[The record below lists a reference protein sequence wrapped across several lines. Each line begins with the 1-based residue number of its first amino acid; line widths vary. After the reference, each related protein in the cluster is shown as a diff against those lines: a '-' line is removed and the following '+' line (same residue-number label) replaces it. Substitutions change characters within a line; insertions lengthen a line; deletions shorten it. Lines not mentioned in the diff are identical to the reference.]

1 MAQTNVL
8 VWCGQYIKGQT
19 RQGQL
24 KGNMRVKILNAL
36 VKKNIKSAK
45 LNNLGTVPPFG
56 TADTFCASRV
66 WSEII
71 KFLKE
76 FAY

>member
-24 KGNMRVKILNAL
+24 KGNMRVKILNSL

-45 LNNLGTVPPFG
+45 NEQLKDGASFWY
-56 TADTFCASRV
+56 CAYVLRISGQGPVSRK
-66 WSEII
+66 SR
-71 KFLKE
+71 
-76 FAY
+76 